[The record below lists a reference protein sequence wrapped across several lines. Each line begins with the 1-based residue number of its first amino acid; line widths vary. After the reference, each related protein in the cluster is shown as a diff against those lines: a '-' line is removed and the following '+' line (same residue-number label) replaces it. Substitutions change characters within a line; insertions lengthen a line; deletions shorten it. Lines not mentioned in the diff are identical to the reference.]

1 MQPNHNHRGDPV
13 FLPQLLKEWGVTVKE
28 YPGWR
33 DRGHGDF
40 GRIIGVVAHHTGHN
54 ATGADYIARH
64 PQLGLCAQIHL
75 SRDGVATITG
85 AGIAWH
91 AGQGSYPGW
100 PANNANAV
108 SIGIEAQ
115 SDGTSPWPEA
125 ELDAYVRICAAI
137 CWYLGLPAAA
147 VIGHKEWAGAAQ
159 GKWDPGGIDMA
170 QFRARVAAEIKRGPA
185 GTSTAPQGQIGGSTM
200 GQFDQIQTRYK
211 SRVDGSEVTLRPI
224 DALLNTDAHAFVA
237 RANTEKIL
245 DQLADITRRLDALEK
260 KGA

>member
-1 MQPNHNHRGDPV
+1 MQPNPNHRGDPV
-13 FLPQLLKEWGVTVKE
+13 FLPQLLREWGVTVRE
-28 YPGWR
+28 HPGWR

-75 SRDGVATITG
+75 ARDGVATITG

-115 SDGTSPWPEA
+115 SDGTSPWPQA

-137 CWYLGLPAAA
+137 CWYLGLPATA

-159 GKWDPGGIDMA
+159 GKWDPGGIDMND
-170 QFRARVAAEIKRGPA
+170 FRNRVAAEIKRGPTA
-185 GTSTAPQGQIGGSTM
+185 TAPVGQKGATVS
-200 GQFDQIQTRYK
+200 FDQIQARYP
-211 SRVDGSEVTLRPI
+211 SRVEGSTVTMRPL
-224 DALLNTDAHAFVA
+224 DALLNADAHAFVA
-237 RANTEKIL
+237 RANTERIL
-245 DQLADITRRLDALEK
+245 TQLADITRRLDALEAK
-260 KGA
+260 EAH